1 MAEATAPAASRR
13 LIHPGNDQPTSEEHL
28 MRHHQRITIAAG
40 LGLAATMALPLASAH
55 AISGGRAVASAPWA
69 VQVYSNGQFACT
81 GTMLT
86 DRWVLTAYHCYLDE
100 PSKMSVR
107 VGSVR
112 IGHGVKADVTKI
124 RHLNTDGL
132 DDVALFRLSK
142 PVKAPHVRLADTDPP
157 KGAVVDIYGYGS
169 DTQHFKPLRTAT
181 NRVTA
186 IKHDDIIGRA
196 IWTKKLSGDDQP
208 GDSGGPAFYK
218 GKEVGVL
225 FGPSEYSSVASHR
238 AWIRK
243 VTGV

>member
-1 MAEATAPAASRR
+1 
-13 LIHPGNDQPTSEEHL
+13 
-28 MRHHQRITIAAG
+28 MRHHHRVTIAAG
-40 LGLAATMALPLASAH
+40 IGLAATMALPLSSAH
-55 AISGGRAVASAPWA
+55 AISGGQAVTSAPWT
-69 VQVYSNGQFACT
+69 VQVYSNGHMACT
-81 GTMLT
+81 GTILT
-86 DRWVLTAYHCYLDE
+86 DRWVLTAYHCYLDK
-100 PSKMSVR
+100 PGKMSVR

-124 RHLNTDGL
+124 RHLDTDGL
-132 DDVALFRLSK
+132 DDVALFRLAK
-142 PVKAPHVRLADTDPP
+142 PVKAPHVKLADTDPP
-157 KGAVVDIYGYGS
+157 KGAVVNIYGYGS
-169 DTQHFKPLRTAT
+169 NGKHPKNLRKAT

-196 IWTKKLSGDDQP
+196 IWTKKLSGGDEP

-238 AWIRK
+238 AWIRS